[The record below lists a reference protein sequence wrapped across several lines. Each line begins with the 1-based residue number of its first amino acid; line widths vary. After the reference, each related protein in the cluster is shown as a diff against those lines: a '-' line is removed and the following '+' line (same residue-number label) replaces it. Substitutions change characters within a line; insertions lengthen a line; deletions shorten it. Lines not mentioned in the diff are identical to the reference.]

1 MWSSLPARS
10 SLTAYTSFFPAA
22 DPAFTLHISYASNSA
37 RVSIREPLNVV
48 NIDLRGLEGG
58 PLPIVLGFSPSW
70 NWLYWLL
77 FVELAIFRKSGFS
90 VGIEAAM
97 IPTLS

>member
-1 MWSSLPARS
+1 
-10 SLTAYTSFFPAA
+10 
-22 DPAFTLHISYASNSA
+22 
-37 RVSIREPLNVV
+37 VV